1 MPSSR
6 GSFQPRDRNCFSCN
20 SCISGKFFTTGA
32 SGKARSEFHYSKNS
46 QCSLF
51 SLIAELTQSK
61 GPSQIVS
68 NNQRKSMLRLLLP
81 SLNISPTI
89 ASISQTSKPTLLRNP
104 WPPFY
109 KLSSPQNCY
118 QPPLQE
124 CLELPSPCF
133 LDSFAVHAEFCTTS
147 FPSDSHPV
155 QKNFLLLCYCIL
167 VREVSHRLCGSR

>member
-1 MPSSR
+1 MCVYVCVHTKLLCHVWLFATAWTVSCQALLSME
-6 GSFQPRDRNCFSCN
+6 FPRQEYWTELPFTN
-20 SCISGKFFTTGA
+20 SGDLPNPGIEPASLMSPALAGGFFTTGA

-61 GPSQIVS
+61 DPSQIVS
-68 NNQRKSMLRLLLP
+68 NNQRKSMLRFLLP
-81 SLNISPTI
+81 SLNLSPTI

-118 QPPLQE
+118 QPP
-124 CLELPSPCF
+124 
-133 LDSFAVHAEFCTTS
+133 
-147 FPSDSHPV
+147 
-155 QKNFLLLCYCIL
+155 
-167 VREVSHRLCGSR
+167 SRSV